1 MAFLGEKKVIG
12 IIEDELLF
20 GEFFSYCLPAM
31 SVGRVCAHIRKRPKC
46 YVMCACR

>member
-20 GEFFSYCLPAM
+20 GEFFHIVYLPCQWDVSALTSA
-31 SVGRVCAHIRKRPKC
+31 SVQNVT
-46 YVMCACR
+46 